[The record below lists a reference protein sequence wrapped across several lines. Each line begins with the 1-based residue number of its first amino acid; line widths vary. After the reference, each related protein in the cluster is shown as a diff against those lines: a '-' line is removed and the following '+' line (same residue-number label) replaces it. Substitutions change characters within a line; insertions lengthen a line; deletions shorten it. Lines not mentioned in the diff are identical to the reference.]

1 MTSPKIK
8 RPRDESTG
16 VTEDEVREFA
26 AWLEQQRAQDA
37 KLRGRMLEQIPVT
50 CEHSPHDAQQARNRV
65 LDRLA

>member
-37 KLRGRMLEQIPVT
+37 KLRGRMLTRPR
-50 CEHSPHDAQQARNRV
+50 ARR
-65 LDRLA
+65 